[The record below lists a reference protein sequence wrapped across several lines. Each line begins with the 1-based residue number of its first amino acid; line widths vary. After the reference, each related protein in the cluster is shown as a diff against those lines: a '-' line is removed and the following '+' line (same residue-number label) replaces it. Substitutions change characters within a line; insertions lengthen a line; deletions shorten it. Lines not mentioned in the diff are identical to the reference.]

1 MNEAQEIRLS
11 KKTIGFLKNFSE
23 INKSIVIKAL
33 DKTLATMAVNKNI
46 LAFSS
51 CSEEFPEDIPI
62 YDLPL
67 FVKTCSMFEQ
77 PHLVFLGKNK
87 VYIADKATKGKAT
100 YMKSDPDI
108 IVQPPKTYDPNLPE
122 KVVNFEL
129 TMKNLKLLR
138 EAAYNF
144 GVTDFCVNSFQGE
157 LSISVRDKKTES
169 SHVFSVP
176 VDKVIWEEDFWGTT
190 PTHERNFCYC
200 LKMENLKI
208 LDGTY
213 HVCISDK
220 NVINFNS
227 LSESSL
233 NYFIALEPN
242 QD

>member
-1 MNEAQEIRLS
+1 
-11 KKTIGFLKNFSE
+11 
-23 INKSIVIKAL
+23 
-33 DKTLATMAVNKNI
+33 
-46 LAFSS
+46 
-51 CSEEFPEDIPI
+51 
-62 YDLPL
+62 
-67 FVKTCSMFEQ
+67 
-77 PHLVFLGKNK
+77 
-87 VYIADKATKGKAT
+87 
-100 YMKSDPDI
+100 
-108 IVQPPKTYDPNLPE
+108 
-122 KVVNFEL
+122 
-129 TMKNLKLLR
+129 MKNLKLLR

-144 GVTDFCVNSFQGE
+144 GVTDFCVNSFGGE

-176 VDKVIWEEDFWGTT
+176 VDKVIWEADYWGTT